1 MEKQVTV
8 KNIVN
13 FRAMKYFYMY
23 NLKSKRFVLIYII
36 FASLCIA
43 LAGVAFAIP
52 LIRGEAVDWF
62 LPAALAAFSIYLL
75 YTILTIE
82 KKIDANIANHFQS
95 RRPSEQLVTITEE
108 AITVAYA
115 SDPNQSVTFDWVQV
129 TRIHEIAQYY
139 YLFAGKQLILIDRD
153 VNALVEGDRET
164 LDAIIKEKIAV
175 KPYKK
180 FEKELVTKP
189 ITFVHPDIIED
200 ETQAHEAETTDV
212 SVEASDE
219 APDEQLEEQPADKSA
234 DKSEDK
240 PEQHD

>member
-1 MEKQVTV
+1 MEKQVKI

-23 NLKSKRFVLIYII
+23 NLKSKHFVLIYII

-43 LAGVAFAIP
+43 LAGVALAIP
-52 LIRGEAVDWF
+52 LIKSEAVDWF

-75 YTILTIE
+75 YTTLTIE
-82 KKIDANIANHFQS
+82 KKIDANIANHFQT
-95 RRPSEQLVTITEE
+95 RRPSEQIVTINEE

-115 SDPNQSVTFDWVQV
+115 NDPNQAVTFEWVQV
-129 TRIHEIAQYY
+129 SRIHEIAQYY

-153 VNALVEGDRET
+153 VNAIMEGDAQT
-164 LDAIIKEKIAV
+164 LEAIIKEKIAV

-189 ITFVHPDIIED
+189 ITFVHPDIVED
-200 ETQAHEAETTDV
+200 ESKAHEA
-212 SVEASDE
+212 SVEVEPVESIDTST
-219 APDEQLEEQPADKSA
+219 EESVDQSA
-234 DKSEDK
+234 EKPTDQSEDK
-240 PEQHD
+240 HE